1 MRKEIRNTKNTIF
14 SDKLSL
20 EKPLRENQ
28 FYRWGII
35 LNFSKSRDTKFLAS
49 HWQNSDNLP
58 IPPADIP
65 PLLSPTLS
73 LRLLLTLQ
81 DSFAITANT
90 FANTAKCSP
99 RYYKQMTQWPLLYYS
114 RWNQRPRLI
123 QMNGWDLDN
132 SITTNKLGYEVSPK
146 KSQY

>member
-90 FANTAKCSP
+90 FANTANALQDTTNK
-99 RYYKQMTQWPLLYYS
+99 WPNDPFLYYS

-132 SITTNKLGYEVSPK
+132 SITTNLGYEVSPK